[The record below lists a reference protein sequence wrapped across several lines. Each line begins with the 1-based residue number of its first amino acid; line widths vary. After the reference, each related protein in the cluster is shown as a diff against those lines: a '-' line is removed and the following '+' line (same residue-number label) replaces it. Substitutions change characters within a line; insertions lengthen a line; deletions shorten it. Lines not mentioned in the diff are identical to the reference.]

1 MDAGPALARANLL
14 WAGATAM
21 AAALAFWA
29 FFQASK
35 WPVFAGANPF
45 AEDPVDAI
53 GSIGFEVAVVAG
65 LLSLARALR
74 VYQARALDDHRPR
87 LILRGV
93 GIVLLALGTTV
104 VADAIQEI
112 QQPGWNTS
120 IWGKL
125 LILGLACLAAFGL
138 LIAVMLAGAAR
149 GVWAAPASP
158 SSNGSGWLGEAIEDV
173 FLMGWLP
180 LAWLGRRVPP
190 LGRVTRWAESIWR
203 GPSVRRL
210 GAALAWASPWTHPW
224 RFALLTGLAA
234 GVGLAAA
241 HATEGLPPDLGRV
254 VLVSLVFIGI
264 EFVATVAGF
273 LVLGGFLGLR
283 PPLKP

>member
-14 WAGATAM
+14 W
-21 AAALAFWA
+21 
-29 FFQASK
+29 
-35 WPVFAGANPF
+35 AGANPF

-53 GSIGFEVAVVAG
+53 GSIGFEVALVAG

-74 VYQARALDDHRPR
+74 VYRALSLDDHRPR

-190 LGRVTRWAESIWR
+190 LARVTRWAESIGR

-210 GAALAWASPWTHPW
+210 GAALAWASPWTHI
-224 RFALLTGLAA
+224 RVALCASDGAGGRCWPGRGPCHRGPAARPGPGGA
-234 GVGLAAA
+234 GVA
-241 HATEGLPPDLGRV
+241 
-254 VLVSLVFIGI
+254 GI
-264 EFVATVAGF
+264 YWY
-273 LVLGGFLGLR
+273 
-283 PPLKP
+283 